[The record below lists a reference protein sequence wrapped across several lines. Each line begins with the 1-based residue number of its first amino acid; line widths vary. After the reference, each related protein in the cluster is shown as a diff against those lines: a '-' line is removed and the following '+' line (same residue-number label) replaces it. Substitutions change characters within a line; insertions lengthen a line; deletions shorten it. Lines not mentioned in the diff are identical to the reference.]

1 MSLPCPECGTPMVLR
16 RTEKFRWKNGE
27 GRLFYGC
34 SRWPDCKATHGAH
47 PDGSPLGVP
56 ANGET
61 KAARVEAHV
70 AFDGVIAARGWGRSG
85 AYVWLGR
92 KLGIPEARIK
102 EECHIARFDLN
113 TCARVVEVCR
123 VAMEE
128 RSR

>member
-1 MSLPCPECGTPMVLR
+1 MVIR
-16 RTEKFRWKNGE
+16 RTGKYRWKNGE

-34 SRWPDCKATHGAH
+34 SRWPDCRSTHGAH

-70 AFDGVIAARGWGRSG
+70 AFDGMTKALGWNRTG

-92 KLGIPEARIK
+92 KLRIPEERIK

-113 TCARVVEVCR
+113 TCARVVEICQTATKGR
-123 VAMEE
+123 VGK
-128 RSR
+128 